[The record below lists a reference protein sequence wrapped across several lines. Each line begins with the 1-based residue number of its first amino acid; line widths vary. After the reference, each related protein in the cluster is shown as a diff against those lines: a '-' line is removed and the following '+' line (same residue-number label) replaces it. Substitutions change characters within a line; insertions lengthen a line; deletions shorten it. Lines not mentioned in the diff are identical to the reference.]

1 MFERMCFSCEE
12 WERSVVIE
20 RQREKEG
27 KGKRKWREK
36 KKRKGKNEICV
47 ASLLPFF
54 FSLAGLLLWNDAFV
68 LLRGRLKNN
77 QTQTAQDAKAN
88 ECE

>member
-1 MFERMCFSCEE
+1 MEGKK
-12 WERSVVIE
+12 
-20 RQREKEG
+20 REKG
-27 KGKRKWREK
+27 KTRS
-36 KKRKGKNEICV
+36 
-47 ASLLPFF
+47 ALLLCFPFF